1 MDNIIIVGY
10 DDFVLGFRLAGIKHI
25 VELDR
30 AEEPKERIMNVMED
44 KDNGIVVLQ
53 QDVFNKL
60 SEWDRFGIEE
70 SIKPLAVVVSTQAEQ
85 DSLRKM
91 IIRSIG
97 VDLLGQK

>member
-1 MDNIIIVGY
+1 MDNIIVVGY

-25 VELDR
+25 VEIDR
-30 AEEPKERIMNVMED
+30 YEEPKERLMKVMDD
-44 KDNGIVVLQ
+44 KSNGIVVFQ
-53 QDVFNKL
+53 QEVFNKL
-60 SEWDRFGIEE
+60 SEWDRFAIEE
-70 SIKPLAVVVSTQAEQ
+70 SIKPLAVVLSTQAEQ